1 MGRYDIDSP
10 PFHHPRLP
18 APGGSQGWQGP
29 QGDGSGGGGFQGYQG
44 WQGPQGN
51 QGWQGLQGP
60 QDIGS
65 YTNPLPTPITVG
77 GIDSGSTFLD
87 VPWSGMWDA
96 LLYPELF
103 PTLTNPSSLF
113 TLAQAGYHEIGEV
126 IASLDFSA
134 SFSRGSISPAYGT
147 SGFRSGLP
155 NTYNYTGTGLPATV
169 GSVLLTDAQTVL
181 AYAVLTGGQS
191 WTSIVSY
198 DAGEQPKSSEGNNY
212 NLPLAAGNTS
222 IKIVTIN
229 GVYPYFATT
238 VTIGVLT
245 QQSLASMSSAY
256 VQTNMVAEDDLGN
269 KQTADFPVD
278 WSAITGIQF
287 YNTVSSTWEWIN
299 GSKAN
304 SLLTFTTSIVTH
316 TIQGNDINYT
326 QYLNNGS
333 KIGARMLRWYTT

>member
-1 MGRYDIDSP
+1 
-10 PFHHPRLP
+10 
-18 APGGSQGWQGP
+18 
-29 QGDGSGGGGFQGYQG
+29 
-44 WQGPQGN
+44 
-51 QGWQGLQGP
+51 
-60 QDIGS
+60 
-65 YTNPLPTPITVG
+65 
-77 GIDSGSTFLD
+77 
-87 VPWSGMWDA
+87 MWDA

-113 TLAQAGYHEIGEV
+113 TLAQSGYHEIGES

-169 GSVLLTDAQTVL
+169 GSVLLTDAQIVL
-181 AYAVLTGGQS
+181 AYTVLTGGQS

-198 DAGEQPKSSEGNNY
+198 DAGEQPKSSEGNDY
-212 NLPLAAGNTS
+212 LLPLAAGDTS
-222 IKIVTIN
+222 IKTVTIN

-256 VQTNMVAEDDLGN
+256 VQTNMVAEDDTN
-269 KQTADFPVD
+269 KQAADFPVG

-316 TIQGNDINYT
+316 TIQGNVINYT